1 MPTMNYFLNSRTENI
16 ISHNIFLYSSF
27 DPSPLVRHT
36 VWTLILG
43 GFMTS
48 LTIYGGNQAMVQR
61 YISMKNL
68 KGAQTYVSLLES
80 V

>member
-1 MPTMNYFLNSRTENI
+1 MFSHIVSTT
-16 ISHNIFLYSSF
+16 SHNIFLYSSF

-36 VWTLILG
+36 VWTLILC

-68 KGAQTYVSLLES
+68 KGAQTYVSA
-80 V
+80 